1 MTTADDVIQS
11 FESTFADKTPLPDS
25 LVFQW
30 LKKAIA
36 RYSMEIDDL
45 TFDVETKEFSE
56 DLDQYVIDTMAEY
69 MHQYYQERYYSLVNK
84 RVSIVTKEL
93 SIDGNNGSKTSAK
106 NELDAIKYNTEKMT
120 NNQKP
125 TAYT

>member
-1 MTTADDVIQS
+1 MA
-11 FESTFADKTPLPDS
+11 
-25 LVFQW
+25 
-30 LKKAIA
+30 KKAIA

-93 SIDGNNGSKTSAK
+93 SIDGNNGSKLQQRMSLMLLNIMLK
-106 NELDAIKYNTEKMT
+106 NDKQSETYRLYIGDAINARLVFNNT
-120 NNQKP
+120 
-125 TAYT
+125 

>member
-30 LKKAIA
+30 LIKAIA

-45 TFDVETKEFSE
+45 TFDVETKEWSD
-56 DLDQYVIDTMAEY
+56 DL
-69 MHQYYQERYYSLVNK
+69 RYNGRIYA
-84 RVSIVTKEL
+84 SILPGALLL
-93 SIDGNNGSKTSAK
+93 SCK
-106 NELDAIKYNTEKMT
+106 
-120 NNQKP
+120 
-125 TAYT
+125 

>member
-45 TFDVETKEFSE
+45 TFD
-56 DLDQYVIDTMAEY
+56 
-69 MHQYYQERYYSLVNK
+69 
-84 RVSIVTKEL
+84 
-93 SIDGNNGSKTSAK
+93 
-106 NELDAIKYNTEKMT
+106 
-120 NNQKP
+120 
-125 TAYT
+125 

>member
-56 DLDQYVIDTMAEY
+56 DLDQYVIDTMAE
-69 MHQYYQERYYSLVNK
+69 
-84 RVSIVTKEL
+84 
-93 SIDGNNGSKTSAK
+93 
-106 NELDAIKYNTEKMT
+106 
-120 NNQKP
+120 
-125 TAYT
+125 

>member
-1 MTTADDVIQS
+1 MKIEYQEGCS
-11 FESTFADKTPLPDS
+11 
-25 LVFQW
+25 
-30 LKKAIA
+30 
-36 RYSMEIDDL
+36 YSMEIDDL

-56 DLDQYVIDTMAEY
+56 DLDQYIIDTMAEY

-106 NELDAIKYNTEKMT
+106 NELDAIKYNAEKMT